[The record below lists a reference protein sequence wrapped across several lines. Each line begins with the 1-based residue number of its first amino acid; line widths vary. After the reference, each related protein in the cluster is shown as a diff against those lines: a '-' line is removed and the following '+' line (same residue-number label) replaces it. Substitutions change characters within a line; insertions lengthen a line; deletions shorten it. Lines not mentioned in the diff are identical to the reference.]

1 MNSVNQYRR
10 IHRDSVV
17 YGLIFLLFIAV
28 FAKAID
34 VQIIQSHFLQE
45 EGNKRQIRAMT
56 IPAPRG
62 KIYDRN
68 GNLLAL
74 STPIDS
80 IWVDP
85 KILSYYLDP
94 AQQQQA
100 ARAENL
106 SAKELQQQ
114 QMQIATDVKS
124 YHQMLKLLG
133 LDEKNITATLLE
145 KKDKRFLYIKRS
157 VLPAVAKKIEALDVP
172 GVFVQNQYKRYYPA
186 GEILGH
192 VVGFTNIDDKGIS
205 GIEKAYDKWL
215 TGHPGKKEV
224 IKDRAGRVVDF
235 VKDLVPA
242 KPGHDIT
249 LSIDKDIQFFLYH
262 ALKKAYIRHQAKS
275 VQSVI
280 LDAKTG
286 EILGM
291 ATIPSFNPNNRSQ
304 LQGSR
309 LRNRVVTDVFEPGS
323 PTKPFIISRAL
334 DLGLIHLDTVID
346 TSPGAMW
353 IQGQRITDTRDHG
366 KLTPQGIIEKSSN
379 IGASKVAFK
388 MTPDQ
393 EWQMLNNVGFGQDL
407 GIFMPGESLGYMKS
421 PVEWQKIDQASA
433 SFGYGFNINLLQ
445 LARAYTIFAN
455 HGVLEPV
462 SLIKLTPKQVAERRA
477 AASQNVSGKNSNEKD
492 INLDTSYSATE
503 VHRVISAKSADEVL
517 RMMQTVVSPDGTAPK
532 ARILGYKVA
541 GKTGTVHKT
550 KAGGY
555 HQNEYFSVFVGL
567 VPASDPKYIMA
578 TVVNEPSRG
587 VYYGGLVAAPI
598 FKEVMQDVLRI
609 KNVPPDETQ
618 ESLEGHGLVKGE
630 R

>member
-1 MNSVNQYRR
+1 MNNHFQYQR
-10 IHRDSVV
+10 IKRDTVV
-17 YGLIFLLFIAV
+17 YSLVFILFMV
-28 FAKAID
+28 VLAKAFD
-34 VQIIQSHFLQE
+34 VQIVQSSFLQN
-45 EGNKRQIRAMT
+45 EGNKRQIRTMT

-62 KIYDRN
+62 EIYDRN

-94 AQQQQA
+94 VQQQQNA
-100 ARAENL
+100 IKEHL
-106 SAKELQQQ
+106 SVKDVQKQQA
-114 QMQIATDVKS
+114 QISQDVKR
-124 YHQMLKLLG
+124 YKEMLRILG
-133 LDEKNITATLLE
+133 LDEKNITQTLLA
-145 KKDKRFLYIKRS
+145 KKNKRFLYIKRS
-157 VLPAVAKKIEALDVP
+157 VLPPVTRQVENLDVP
-172 GVFVQNQYKRYYPA
+172 GVFIQNQYKRYYPA

-215 TGHPGKKEV
+215 TGQQGKKEV

-242 KPGHDIT
+242 KPGHSIT

-309 LRNRVVTDVFEPGS
+309 LRNRVITDVFEPGS
-323 PTKPFIISRAL
+323 PAKPFIISKAL
-334 DLGLIHLDTVID
+334 DLGLIKLDTIID

-353 IQGQRITDTRDHG
+353 IQGQRITDTSDHG

-393 EWQMLNNVGFGQDL
+393 EWQMLNGVGFGQDL
-407 GIFMPGESLGYMKS
+407 GIYLPGESIGYMKS

-462 SLIKLTPKQVAERRA
+462 SILKLTSKQLTERLKKTEKTKA
-477 AASQNVSGKNSNEKD
+477 YGIKNGNEKD
-492 INLDTSYSATE
+492 IGLDTNYSATE
-503 VHRVISAKSADEVL
+503 VHRVISAKTADEVL
-517 RMMQTVVSPDGTAPK
+517 AMMQTVVSPEGTAKK
-532 ARILGYKVA
+532 ARIPGYTVA

-550 KAGGY
+550 KVGGY

-567 VPASDPKYIMA
+567 VPASNPKYVMA

-609 KNVPPDETQ
+609 KNVPPDQTPTSHKE
-618 ESLEGHGLVKGE
+618 E

>member
-1 MNSVNQYRR
+1 MNSHFQHQR
-10 IHRDSVV
+10 IKRDTVV
-17 YGLIFLLFIAV
+17 YSLVFILFMV
-28 FAKAID
+28 VLAKAFD
-34 VQIIQSHFLQE
+34 VQIIQSSFLKN
-45 EGNKRQIRAMT
+45 EGNKRQIRTMT

-62 KIYDRN
+62 EIYDRN

-94 AQQQQA
+94 VQQQQNA
-100 ARAENL
+100 IKEHL
-106 SAKELQQQ
+106 SAKDVQKQQA
-114 QMQIATDVKS
+114 QISQDFKRYKA
-124 YHQMLKLLG
+124 MLRILG
-133 LDEKNITATLLE
+133 LDEKNITQTLLA
-145 KKDKRFLYIKRS
+145 KKNKRFLYIKRS
-157 VLPAVAKKIEALDVP
+157 VLPPVTRQVENLDVP
-172 GVFVQNQYKRYYPA
+172 GVFIQNQYKRYYPA

-215 TGHPGKKEV
+215 TGQQGKKEV

-242 KPGHDIT
+242 KPGHSIS

-309 LRNRVVTDVFEPGS
+309 LRNRVITDVFEPGS
-323 PTKPFIISRAL
+323 PAKPFIISKAL
-334 DLGLIHLDTVID
+334 DLGLIKLDTIID

-353 IQGQRITDTRDHG
+353 IQGQRITDTSDHG

-393 EWQMLNNVGFGQDL
+393 EWQMLNGVGFGQDL
-407 GIFMPGESLGYMKS
+407 GIYLPGESIGYMKS

-462 SLIKLTPKQVAERRA
+462 SILKLTPKQLTERLKKTEKTKA
-477 AASQNVSGKNSNEKD
+477 YGIKNGNEKD
-492 INLDTSYSATE
+492 ISLDTNYSATE
-503 VHRVISAKSADEVL
+503 VHRVISVKTADEVL
-517 RMMQTVVSPDGTAPK
+517 AMMQTVVSPEGTAKK
-532 ARILGYKVA
+532 ARIPGYTVA

-550 KAGGY
+550 KVGGY

-567 VPASDPKYIMA
+567 VPASNPKYVMA

-609 KNVPPDETQ
+609 KNVPPDQTPTSHKE
-618 ESLEGHGLVKGE
+618 E

>member
-1 MNSVNQYRR
+1 MQTNEHQK
-10 IHRDSVV
+10 IKRDTVIYVLVV
-17 YGLIFLLFIAV
+17 ILFLAV
-28 FAKAID
+28 FSKAVD
-34 VQIIQSHFLQE
+34 VQIFQSQFLQN
-45 EGNKRQIRAMT
+45 EGNKRQIRALT

-62 KIYDRN
+62 DIFDRN

-74 STPIDS
+74 STPVDS

-94 AQQQQA
+94 VQQQKSFVKEQ
-100 ARAENL
+100 L
-106 SAKELQQQ
+106 SAKDLQIQKNR
-114 QMQIATDVKS
+114 IADDVKR
-124 YHQMLKLLG
+124 YKQMVSVLHLN
-133 LDEKNITATLLE
+133 EKNLTETIIQKE
-145 KKDKRFLYIKRS
+145 NKRFWYIKRS
-157 VLPAVAKKIEALDVP
+157 VLPPIAKQVDKLDVP
-172 GVFVQNQYKRYYPA
+172 GVFVENQYKRYYPA

-205 GIEKAYDKWL
+205 GVEKAYDTWL
-215 TGHPGKKEV
+215 TGRPGKKEV

-242 KPGHDIT
+242 KPGHDLH

-286 EILGM
+286 EILAM
-291 ATIPSFNPNNRSQ
+291 STVPSFNPNNRSQ

-323 PTKPFIISRAL
+323 PTKPFIIAKAL
-334 DLGLIHLDTVID
+334 DMHLIDTDTIIN

-353 IQGQRITDTRDHG
+353 IKGNRITDTHDHG

-393 EWQMLNNVGFGQDL
+393 EWRLLNNVGFGQDL
-407 GIFMPGESLGYMKS
+407 GIFLPGETLGYMKS
-421 PVEWQKIDQASA
+421 PVEWQKIDQATA
-433 SFGYGFNINLLQ
+433 SYGYGFNINLLQ

-455 HGVLEPV
+455 HGVLKPV
-462 SLIKLTPKQVAERRA
+462 SLLKLTPKQLQDRKIALAKKDE
-477 AASQNVSGKNSNEKD
+477 EKD
-492 INLDTSYSATE
+492 INLDVNYSATE
-503 VHRVISAKSADEVL
+503 VHRVITAKTADEVL
-517 RMMQTVVSPDGTAPK
+517 KMMETVVSREGTAYK
-532 ARILGYKVA
+532 AHIPGYRVA

-567 VPASDPKYIMA
+567 VPASNPKFIMA

-598 FKEVMQDVLRI
+598 FSEVMKDVLRI
-609 KNVPPDETQ
+609 KNIPPDMK
-618 ESLEGHGLVKGE
+618 LEDVTGKKEGA
-630 R
+630 